1 VQYVIYL
8 YDLVFNLNLN
18 VPSPLYRDLYSV
30 DYNNIVFI
38 FLIADERVSL
48 IYYIRYGRAI

>member
-1 VQYVIYL
+1 VQYVMYL

-18 VPSPLYRDLYSV
+18 VPSPLYRDLCSVGYS
-30 DYNNIVFI
+30 DIVLI

-48 IYYIRYGRAI
+48 VYHIRCGRAV